1 MKKLQTLLVILTLS
15 AAVILLVA
23 CAGKNNAE
31 PSDTQ
36 ITDDTSVS
44 EKIEETDP
52 VRNDPGVSYD
62 PNAKEDEITVTLPQ
76 ETEVIGDIFPA
87 TESRPY
93 TPWYEHYFLSVFTSY
108 STELYD
114 DERNEA
120 VSEAWNFYDQEDENW
135 VSRYRNRKW
144 YIVRD
149 LNIPR
154 EDIVEYNNKLPDNSG
169 DKMTEEQI
177 DMLYIKDE
185 AEAREAMRN
194 QYTLWSPN
202 EAEIYRMMDI
212 IDMDETE
219 FNSHGFEKEDITRLL
234 KILDNPDENFEYP
247 NYLKEV
253 ASHIREVYD
262 ENAVP
267 ELEWNEEVGLRY
279 IDPITTKLETE
290 PIQQYFQKEFCSVDF
305 QTKDTFVS
313 ENEDLLKAYVKAY
326 EKQSEFWKSRYKN
339 VMWYIVRDLDI
350 SREEYVKYNDCLDAD
365 MKMTE
370 EQIDMLY
377 IKDEAEAREAMRNPH
392 TLYSRNNKE
401 IFRPHDIEQMTDYR
415 GYIAYYDVDPAD
427 IERLIGVLEDPS
439 FTSDPD
445 YKDDGE
451 YAKQIAEQLRG
462 ILTIIRKGEEN
473 GY

>member
-1 MKKLQTLLVILTLS
+1 MKKLMTMLMILILIF
-15 AAVILLVA
+15 AVILLIG
-23 CAGKNNAE
+23 CAGKNNTA
-31 PSDTQ
+31 S
-36 ITDDTSVS
+36 DDTRIINELEISD
-44 EKIEETDP
+44 EIEESEP
-52 VRNDPGVSYD
+52 IRNDHGVSYD
-62 PNAKEDEITVTLPQ
+62 PNAKEDEITVTLP
-76 ETEVIGDIFPA
+76 EENEVIGEIFPA

-93 TPWYEHYFLSVFTSY
+93 TPWYEHYFQSVFTSY

-120 VSEAWNFYDQEDENW
+120 VSDAWYFYDQEDENW

-194 QYTLWSPN
+194 PYTLWSPN

-212 IDMDETE
+212 LDMDKTE
-219 FNSHGFEKEDITRLL
+219 FNSHGFEKEDIMRLL
-234 KILDNPDENFEYP
+234 EILDNPDEDFEYP

-262 ENAVP
+262 ENADY
-267 ELEWNEEVGLRY
+267 ELEWNEEVGLRW
-279 IDPITTKLETE
+279 ITNILETQ

-313 ENEDLLKAYVKAY
+313 ENEDLVKAYVKAY
-326 EKQSEFWKSRYKN
+326 EERAEFWKSRYKN
-339 VMWYIVRDLDI
+339 IMWYIVRDLEI
-350 SREEYVKYNDCLDAD
+350 SREEYVKYNECLDAD

-377 IKDEAEAREAMRNPH
+377 IKDEAEAREAMRNPY

-401 IFRPHDIEQMTDYR
+401 IIRLYDIEQMTDFR
-415 GYIAYYDVDPAD
+415 SYIAYYDVDPDD
-427 IERLIGVLEDPS
+427 IERLIGVLEDPGL
-439 FTSDPD
+439 TSDPD
-445 YKDDGE
+445 YEDEGE

-462 ILTIIRKGEEN
+462 ILSIIRKDETN
-473 GY
+473 GF